1 MNFSA
6 VMPRPTI
13 SIYQPHKVSPK
24 GNLYKIPIMHT
35 SADGKQTHNFEIWAT
50 KEAVQQH
57 FQNNMMGGEPRAF
70 ELKKFARQMYEKQ
83 LRSSAGQLQPH
94 KGMLV
99 TTDNITHGDPRL
111 WPSSLS
117 HPEVKV

>member
-13 SIYQPHKVSPK
+13 SIYQPHKVTPK

-35 SADGKQTHNFEIWAT
+35 NAEGTKTHNFEVWAT

-57 FQNNMMGGEPRAF
+57 FQNNMIGDEPKAY

-83 LRSSAGQLQPH
+83 LRSSGGQIQQH
-94 KGMLV
+94 QGMLV
-99 TTDNITHGDPRL
+99 TTDNRPQGDPRL
-111 WPSSLS
+111 WPSALS

>member
-6 VMPRPTI
+6 VMPQPTI
-13 SIYQPHKVSPK
+13 SIYQPHKVSAT

-35 SADGKQTHNFEIWAT
+35 TADGKNTHNFEIWAT
-50 KEAVQQH
+50 KEAVQKH
-57 FQNNMMGGEPRAF
+57 FQNSTISDEPKSY

-83 LRSSAGQLQPH
+83 LRSSGGQMQQH

-111 WPSSLS
+111 WPSALS
-117 HPEVKV
+117 HPEVKI